1 MSPYQLPPVAPC
13 EIPGCV
19 ECAELAA
26 ALDLDLAAR
35 LRVLAAAQKADRRHA
50 LNRVK
55 PTARPGGK

>member
-1 MSPYQLPPVAPC
+1 MSPYRLPDVSRC
-13 EIPGCV
+13 GVTDCR

-26 ALDLDLAAR
+26 AMDADLAAR